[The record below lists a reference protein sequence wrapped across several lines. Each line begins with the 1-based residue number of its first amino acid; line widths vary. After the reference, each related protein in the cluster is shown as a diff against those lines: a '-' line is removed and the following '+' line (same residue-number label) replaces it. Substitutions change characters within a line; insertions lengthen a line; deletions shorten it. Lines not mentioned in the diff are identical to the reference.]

1 MLYRTFAPLQ
11 SCLSIQYYKGNIN
24 RRVTHIH
31 TYTYTPCRD
40 ILPCALSLSPM
51 SNRRRL
57 PLTLAQAQALALA
70 LALASLLKQIICEKV
85 TRYALSRN
93 IKRNLQRVVCV

>member
-70 LALASLLKQIICEKV
+70 LASLLKQIICEKV